1 MNFLR
6 GKLSVKHYLQLA
18 SIAPAVSFC
27 LNPTWSHHVIRRKF
41 FLTWEESILCFEDQQ
56 QTWVLLVCLSYW
68 VCGDKQ

>member
-18 SIAPAVSFC
+18 SIAPAVSFH

-41 FLTWEESILCFEDQQ
+41 FNLGR
-56 QTWVLLVCLSYW
+56 VNPLL
-68 VCGDKQ
+68 